1 MFKTTIFFL
10 WFFSGSSPLPR
21 IWSVLIPVLVALL
34 LGLTLFV
41 SGVCDAIGGNEATVV
56 ITDFLFSHLTDK
68 CDQPVGTLATWISE
82 KWCFFWV
89 DLLKMVMNHITIWLI
104 IVIVIDEDVWWWW
117 SVIVG
122 GDWNHGFLY
131 DFPFSWECRNPNWRT
146 PGSVK
151 CIHGWR
157 WLEHGWIMTFH
168 SGMS

>member
-34 LGLTLFV
+34 LSLTLFV

-104 IVIVIDEDVWWWW
+104 IVIVIDEDV
-117 SVIVG
+117 
-122 GDWNHGFLY
+122 
-131 DFPFSWECRNPNWRT
+131 
-146 PGSVK
+146 
-151 CIHGWR
+151 
-157 WLEHGWIMTFH
+157 
-168 SGMS
+168 